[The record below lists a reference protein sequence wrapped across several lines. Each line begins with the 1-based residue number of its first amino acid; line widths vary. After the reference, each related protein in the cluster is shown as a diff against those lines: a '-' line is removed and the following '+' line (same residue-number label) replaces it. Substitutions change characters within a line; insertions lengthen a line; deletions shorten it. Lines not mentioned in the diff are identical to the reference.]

1 MSPFLST
8 LITILALITPSTQ
21 FTHYEENS
29 CTIIGDADVYGIG
42 VRISYYLTFFSGI
55 TALAFAN
62 KSATDDAK
70 KGNAVIGF
78 AVLIILIRNATQGSL
93 AIFEF
98 EILFTMMFLLTG
110 VTFIPLAIL
119 GDYLTSAALFLV
131 YGLYNMLL
139 PWIFF
144 TLKDQGRKDGCELK
158 AFLFAY
164 FNFYN
169 IHWVGF
175 LKFTAVVGCISG
187 CYITLF
193 SLGVGIREI
202 YKAMFSSTEDDEED
216 GVGAEGK
223 GKGKE
228 KGKGGEGK
236 TEGGGEK
243 TAGEGR
249 GEGDDD
255 EDDEIAYTVFACIAL
270 PVGIVS
276 IVFTEKMISGNDI
289 DLSDSTLIS
298 TSQLIPFIVGIIG
311 FVSTV
316 WTCVK
321 DTMRKRKARRHRD
334 TERDGTTG
342 ARREESITTEE
353 SKNKT
358 HVETHERSEEIMTV
372 E

>member
-1 MSPFLST
+1 MSRFLST

-29 CTIIGDADVYGIG
+29 CTIVGDADVYGIG

-70 KGNAVIGF
+70 KGNAIIGF

-93 AIFEF
+93 AVFEF

-119 GDYLTSAALFLV
+119 GDYLTSAALFTV

-144 TLKDQGRKDGCELK
+144 TLKDQGRREGCELR

-164 FNFYN
+164 FDFFNV
-169 IHWVGF
+169 HWVGF

-187 CYITLF
+187 CYITIF
-193 SLGVGIREI
+193 SLGVGGREI
-202 YKAMFSSTEDDEED
+202 YKRIFSPEEEIEGKCEKCGEKCEKCGGGKEGGQGKTEAKEKGDDDDDDDEEN
-216 GVGAEGK
+216 EL
-223 GKGKE
+223 
-228 KGKGGEGK
+228 
-236 TEGGGEK
+236 
-243 TAGEGR
+243 
-249 GEGDDD
+249 
-255 EDDEIAYTVFACIAL
+255 AYTIFACFAL
-270 PVGIVS
+270 PVGTVS
-276 IVFTEKMISGNDI
+276 IVFTEKMISGNNI

-321 DTMRKRKARRHRD
+321 DAIGKRKARRQRD
-334 TERDGTTG
+334 TERDGTTV
-342 ARREESITTEE
+342 ARREDSITADE

-358 HVETHERSEEIMTV
+358 RVETHERSEEIVAV